1 MLRNETGDPNMI
13 KPVDITLTA
22 SPCGVTPVAATE
34 QPEGA
39 GGVAPLGA
47 IFVQQYEKDTDI
59 RIIARKQAGATTN
72 YQPSSESGNPLTAR
86 RRHRKALD
94 VRPPVA
100 AYCFDGRSSIPAHL
114 STAEAAAILGVSAQS
129 IRRLVCRRRLQALA
143 RGAFRISAASVLAY
157 REGRA

>member
-1 MLRNETGDPNMI
+1 MLRNETGEPLMI
-13 KPVDITLTA
+13 KPVETTLTA
-22 SPCGVTPVAATE
+22 LPCGATPVAATE

-59 RIIARKQAGATTN
+59 RIIVRNESGATGIC
-72 YQPSSESGNPLTAR
+72 QRSSETVNSPIVR
-86 RRHRKALD
+86 KRHRKALD
-94 VRPPVA
+94 VRSAVSSF
-100 AYCFDGRSSIPAHL
+100 CNNGRSSIPAHL

-143 RGAFRISAASVLAY
+143 RGAFRISAESVLAY